1 MQRSA
6 FLKLAATTTFAAGT
20 RLAFPWAAAAA
31 NRPVRFRGALYRA
44 GGKGRIQTSVNGG
57 RSWKLHSNIGGMY
70 SIKRLTVHNGRP
82 GQAVVA
88 HALTDLR
95 PVTPDDRDFLLRVYA
110 STREEELRLVDWS
123 AEQKEAFVR
132 QQFEVQDAYYRE
144 HYHPVTFDVIEVD
157 GVPAGR
163 LYVAR
168 WDEEI
173 RIIDIALLPEHRGRG
188 IGTALLTALLD
199 EAAEAGK
206 RLSIHVEL
214 NNPARRL
221 YDRLGFTPVE
231 ERGLY
236 LLMEA
241 APQSS

>member
-1 MQRSA
+1 M
-6 FLKLAATTTFAAGT
+6 
-20 RLAFPWAAAAA
+20 
-31 NRPVRFRGALYRA
+31 
-44 GGKGRIQTSVNGG
+44 
-57 RSWKLHSNIGGMY
+57 
-70 SIKRLTVHNGRP
+70 
-82 GQAVVA
+82 A
-88 HALTDLR
+88 HRLR
-95 PVTPDDRDFLLRVYA
+95 PARAEDRDVLLRVYA

-123 AEQKEAFVR
+123 DEQKAAFVR
-132 QQFEVQDAYYRE
+132 QQFEAQDAYYRE
-144 HYHPVTFDVIEVD
+144 HYDPVTFDVIEVD
-157 GVPAGR
+157 GEPAGR

-188 IGTALLTALLD
+188 IGTELLRALLD

-221 YDRLGFTPVE
+221 YERLGFAPVE
-231 ERGLY
+231 ERGVY

-241 APQSS
+241 AP